1 MRRLIPAVLLACLAG
16 VLISLTP
23 GAYAEPSC
31 YSASFAQTGE
41 TIVVVNADT
50 LNVREGPGTN
60 YRVLD
65 RVTRGISL
73 VVLLRN
79 DAGDWLQVRTPS
91 RVVGWVSALYVAS
104 AQGAGALPN
113 SQQAQPSASSGQ
125 SSGGTLCVARLFTPN
140 SSTNSEGNIVEC
152 FGTGTTPLRR
162 VAANTPVQV
171 LGIGDYGT
179 QDNEREKLGPGPY
192 AKIRLWDGQYA
203 WIAVSNLRVDAGSLP
218 RVSSV
223 CEVCDRIDWSS
234 VVRPTPTPVPSRY
247 QPPNAGGNRSGCC
260 KICTTGKACGD
271 TCINVNYTCHVGPG
285 CACNG

>member
-1 MRRLIPAVLLACLAG
+1 MRRLIPAVLLACLVG

-23 GAYAEPSC
+23 GAYAEPSS

-41 TIVVVNADT
+41 TTVVVNADT

-65 RVTRGISL
+65 RVTRGTSL
-73 VVLLRN
+73 VVLSRN
-79 DAGDWLQVRTPS
+79 ASGDWLQVRTP
-91 RVVGWVSALYVAS
+91 RGVVGWVSALYVTPT
-104 AQGAGALPN
+104 QRAGALPN
-113 SQQAQPSASSGQ
+113 SQQAQSSASSDQ
-125 SSGGTLCVARLFTPN
+125 SSGGTLCVAHLFEPN
-140 SSTNSEGNIVEC
+140 SSTNSEGYIVEC
-152 FGTGTTPLRR
+152 FGAGTTPLRW

-171 LGIGDYGT
+171 LGIGDFGP
-179 QDNEREKLGPGPY
+179 QGNEREKLGPGSY

-234 VVRPTPTPVPSRY
+234 VVRPTPAPIPSWY
-247 QPPNAGGNRSGCC
+247 QAGNAGGDRSGCC
-260 KICTTGKACGD
+260 KICTKVKACGN
-271 TCINVNYTCHVGPG
+271 TCINASYTCHVGPG
-285 CACNG
+285 YACNG